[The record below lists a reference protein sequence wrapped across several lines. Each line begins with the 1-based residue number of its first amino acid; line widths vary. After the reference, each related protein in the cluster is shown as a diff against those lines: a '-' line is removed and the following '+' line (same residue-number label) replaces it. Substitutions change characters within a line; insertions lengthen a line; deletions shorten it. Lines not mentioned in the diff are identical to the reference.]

1 MHAAW
6 MMGHGLRA
14 WTDSRCDSV
23 IELFRMKQ
31 RPEKRE
37 VTIISR
43 RMPHHSRF
51 SGYDR
56 LVDYI
61 EGHIISPPSQWTL
74 PKKLAGRICSP
85 LVKHSGCRW
94 YHREGMIT
102 EMSAVRQWLSSR
114 KRVFHFLYGENS
126 FRYLGA
132 MKAVDRQ
139 NRIVCTYHTPPEKF
153 LDGIRKREFIK
164 RLDALV
170 VVSTMQMEMFSSL
183 IDPERIYFVPHG
195 VDVQYFRPVEKTGS
209 ADDVFR
215 CLFVGSHLRDMDT
228 LAESARILGE
238 YAPHIMIRVIT
249 SPDYHVHFKGL
260 GNVEVLSGV
269 SDDQLLKYYQ
279 TADLFLLP
287 LIECTANNGLL
298 EAMSCGLPIISTD
311 LQGVRDYV
319 DERCAVLARRGEP
332 EAFTEMVLAVAGD
345 GEKRAAMAKA
355 SREQAHSFSWD
366 VIAKKMCR
374 LYDDLA

>member
-1 MHAAW
+1 

-14 WTDSRCDSV
+14 WTDFPGDIVNEFLS
-23 IELFRMKQ
+23 MKQ
-31 RPEKRE
+31 RAEKHE

-56 LVDYI
+56 LADYI
-61 EGHIISPPSQWTL
+61 EGDVIAPPSQWSL
-74 PKKLAGRICSP
+74 PKKLASRVCSP

-94 YHREGMIT
+94 YHREGM
-102 EMSAVRQWLSSR
+102 MSELAAMRQWLGSR
-114 KRVFHFLYGENS
+114 KRIFHFLYGENS

-132 MKAVDRQ
+132 VKAVDRQ

-183 IDPERIYFVPHG
+183 IDPARVFFVPHG
-195 VDVQYFRPVEKTGS
+195 VDVEHFKPAEETKS

-228 LAESARILGE
+228 LAESAKILGE
-238 YAPHIMIRVIT
+238 CAPHIRITVIT

-260 GNVEVLSGV
+260 GNVEALSGV
-269 SDDQLLKYYQ
+269 SDDRLLRYYQ

-319 DERCAVLARRGEP
+319 DDRCAILTGRGDL
-332 EAFTEMVLAVAGD
+332 EAFTETVLAVAGD

-355 SREQAHSFSWD
+355 SRELAHRFSWD
-366 VIAKKMCR
+366 AIAKKMCR
-374 LYDDLA
+374 LYDDLG